1 MKERLMKIRNGFV
14 SNSSSSS
21 FIVVGVKKDE
31 LTDEQVKSALNNGLK
46 ECGDSENG
54 RALIGQERDIEEW
67 SMMSFYVSEMVNAE
81 KKVRSVLGD
90 KVDVQLFTG
99 MKAC

>member
-1 MKERLMKIRNGFV
+1 MKIRNGFV

-46 ECGDSENG
+46 ECGDSENR
-54 RALIGQERDIEEW
+54 RALIGQEWDIEEW
-67 SMMSFYVSEMVNAE
+67 SMESFYVSEMVNAE

-90 KVDVQLFTG
+90 KVDVQFFTG

>member
-1 MKERLMKIRNGFV
+1 MKIRNGFV

-46 ECGDSENG
+46 ECGDRENG
-54 RALIGQERDIEEW
+54 RALIGQEWDIQEW
-67 SMMSFYVSEMVNAE
+67 SMESFYVSEMVNAE